1 MIPKYT
7 SNYNRWNLRTLP
19 STTEKDKN
27 KQLLRTSRA
36 KFRKR
41 ERWEISTFWGEV
53 KRVFFIRTRFQ
64 IIEFIIL
71 EFTFCR
77 ALRRFPYIYGKDVKL
92 RNKFLLTLTKW
103 HIYKWEYIFIISIR
117 IYGANVLQ
125 RKTEGWDR
133 GKGLFWRLKMIW
145 KIQLSPSP
153 SKDTFRASKS

>member
-1 MIPKYT
+1 MK
-7 SNYNRWNLRTLP
+7 L
-19 STTEKDKN
+19 KN
-27 KQLLRTSRA
+27 IA
-36 KFRKR
+36 EHYRKR
-41 ERWEISTFWGEV
+41 QKQAAFAHKQSKSKKSERWEISTFWGEV
-53 KRVFFIRTRFQ
+53 KRAFFIRTRFQ

-71 EFTFCR
+71 EFAFCR

-92 RNKFLLTLTKW
+92 RNKFLSTLTKW

-125 RKTEGWDR
+125 RKTECWDR